1 MGGECRDAHDVALC
15 MRIGEGDEVIV
26 PAYTY
31 TASASV
37 VAHVGAPIKMVDI
50 QKDVHIQYY

>member
-1 MGGECRDAHDVALC
+1 M
-15 MRIGEGDEVIV
+15 

-37 VAHVGAPIKMVDI
+37 VDHVGATM
-50 QKDVHIQYY
+50 KDGGYPSGGLCRE